1 MAEMQYVRFLDK
13 LIHKTKYDEIEW
25 EYLDSNEY
33 LCKKMKWYAS
43 ASRELIP
50 KVIFDTEVTYY
61 NPEDSFCAEID
72 ETTIVIFAQQE
83 ELVSFY
89 VIPPTF
95 RKILRLSADEYG
107 DYITRLLNVV
117 QSKFPSSDQFVIDF
131 LTNY

>member
-13 LIHKTKYDEIEW
+13 LIYKRKLDEIGW
-25 EYLDSNEY
+25 DYLDSNEY
-33 LCKKMKWYAS
+33 LCQKMKWYAS
-43 ASRELIP
+43 ARGELIP
-50 KVIFDTEVTYY
+50 KKLFDSGATYY

-95 RKILRLSADEYG
+95 RKILRLGADEYG